1 MLLFAIAALWYSSLL
16 GASVFLT
23 GIGHCVI
30 LRFRGI
36 VIFFALAASVFLT
49 GIGHCIILR
58 IMRTLL
64 LLTVYHDT
72 VNIFIIWTTW
82 VCHHLRYRCFVLYC
96 LIVCFLAS
104 LIIYLHY
111 VLILLLRVF
120 GAIILMSA
128 LSKSI
133 YVLTV
138 HLKPSLVIHLVIATW
153 FLRNFFEYFLSSL
166 SH

>member
-1 MLLFAIAALWYSSLL
+1 MRHRCHSPEWSIVLFFAIAELWYPSFLA
-16 GASVFLT
+16 ASVILT

-30 LRFRGI
+30 L
-36 VIFFALAASVFLT
+36 
-49 GIGHCIILR
+49 C

-96 LIVCFLAS
+96 LFVCFFAP

-111 VLILLLRVF
+111 VLILLLRF
-120 GAIILMSA
+120 LGAIILMSA

-153 FLRNFFEYFLSSL
+153 FSRNFLNISCLPYLISVVFIPSVGCQC
-166 SH
+166 